1 MTQYNINT
9 DLGEAFSL
17 AGKTPVFPITVP
29 KVPPASG
36 SPLLPASHTLLEGSS
51 DGSSDEGLY
60 THQRDQAVKQ
70 ERLFLSLPLKLEI
83 SNKQNLREG
92 DKRKNS

>member
-1 MTQYNINT
+1 MSYSSPDRKTQIKSWNNAFTGMTQYNINT

-36 SPLLPASHTLLEGSS
+36 SPLLPASHTSGR
-51 DGSSDEGLY
+51 
-60 THQRDQAVKQ
+60 QQ
-70 ERLFLSLPLKLEI
+70 
-83 SNKQNLREG
+83 
-92 DKRKNS
+92 